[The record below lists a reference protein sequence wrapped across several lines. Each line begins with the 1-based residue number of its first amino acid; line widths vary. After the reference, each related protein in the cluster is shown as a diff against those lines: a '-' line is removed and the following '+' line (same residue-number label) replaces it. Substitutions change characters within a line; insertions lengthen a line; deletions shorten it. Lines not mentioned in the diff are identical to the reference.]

1 MSAIP
6 ANLARV
12 PNLLASRIALGGIT
26 GTNRELL
33 ALQVRLASGKEFSRP
48 SENAIGASTV
58 TVLDDAIERRDQ
70 RVRNLAQADATLNS
84 LDASL
89 ADVADILQ
97 EVKGIGLSQIGVGSD
112 AATRRNQATVVES
125 ALNSLLSIANR
136 DLRGI
141 HYFGGDTHA
150 SAPFS
155 SLFDG
160 VRYQGNGLG
169 MRADLGLASEIRT
182 TIGGEQAFGAL
193 SGRVE
198 GDRDLDPSMTAATR
212 LSDLTGANGR
222 GVTAGAVEVD
232 VNGTVTS
239 VDLTDADSVGDVI
252 ARLASAIQATDPGAV
267 VAIDA
272 ANGDRIAITPSAGT
286 TVVVRDSNSTTTAG
300 DLGLAG
306 TYPGGATTTG
316 ADLHP
321 RLTPMTRLDSLSG
334 MTLPLGEIQITNG
347 GQARR
352 IDLGALTTVQDF
364 QNAVAALNI
373 GVRVEIAEDGTRL
386 HVKNELSGA
395 AMSIGEVGGT
405 TASELGIRSFAG
417 STRLADFNDGRG
429 VRTAP
434 TGVDPLTGLP
444 DPAAG
449 MDLRVTLKDGRSFD
463 VDFETVSGG
472 VETVEDAL
480 DAINAAAAAAGVTP
494 AEFTARLV
502 ADGNGIELADTT
514 VGTTTTVADLNN
526 SGTATDLGIAGTSG
540 TATLT
545 GTDRATVAV
554 DSVFSH
560 LIALRN
566 ALSGNDERG
575 IEIATAK
582 LEADLARATEAR
594 ADVGVRSRRVAE
606 ATAREEEL
614 GIQDMALRSSI
625 QDLDFTAAAT
635 RFATLQQQ
643 LEAGLAGAAK
653 SVNLSL
659 LDYLR

>member
-58 TVLDDAIERRDQ
+58 TVLDDAIERREQ
-70 RVRNLAQADATLNS
+70 RLRNLSQADATLNS

-97 EVKGIGLSQIGVGSD
+97 EAKGIGLSQIGVGSD

-125 ALNSLLSIANR
+125 ALQSLLSIANR

-150 SAPFS
+150 GAPFS
-155 SLFDG
+155 TLFDG
-160 VRYQGNGLG
+160 VRYEGVGRG

-222 GVTAGAVEVD
+222 GVTAGSIEID

-239 VDLTDADSVGDVI
+239 VDLSDADSVGDVL
-252 ARLASAIQATDPGAV
+252 ARLTSAIQATDPGAT
-267 VAIDA
+267 VAIDPA
-272 ANGDRIAITPSAGT
+272 SGDRIAVTPSAGT
-286 TVVVRDSNSTTTAG
+286 TVVIRDSNSTTTAG

-334 MTLPLGEIQITNG
+334 MTLPLGEISITNG

-352 IDLGALTTVQDF
+352 VDLGALTTVQDF
-364 QNAVAALNI
+364 QNAVTALNI
-373 GVRVEIAEDGTRL
+373 GVRVEISDDGTRL

-395 AMSIGEVGGT
+395 SMSIGEVSGS
-405 TASELGIRSFAG
+405 TATELGIRSFATT
-417 STRLADFNDGRG
+417 TRLADFNDGRG

-434 TGVDPLTGLP
+434 PGVDPLTGLP

-449 MDLRVTLKDGRSFD
+449 MDFRVTLKDGRSFD
-463 VDFETVSGG
+463 VDLEGDESVQ
-472 VETVEDAL
+472 DAL
-480 DAINAAAAAAGVTP
+480 DTINAAAAAAGITP
-494 AEFTARLV
+494 AEFSAQLV
-502 ADGNGIELADTT
+502 STGNGIELTDST
-514 VGTTTTVADLNN
+514 VGAATTTVADLNN
-526 SGTATDLGIAGTSG
+526 SGTATDLGIAGSTS

-635 RFATLQQQ
+635 RFASLQQQ